1 MPATKLKRFLDEQG
15 IAYQCIEH
23 YPAYTAQETAA
34 EAHIPGREVAKT
46 VMVTLD
52 GELAMVVLPA
62 NRMLSLELLE
72 RATGARTAEV
82 ASEVEFESRFPD
94 CEPGAMPPFGNLYG
108 LRVFVDESL
117 AADEH
122 IAFNAGTHRE
132 LVQMGYADF
141 ARLVTPTVGR
151 YAYMRS
157 TRLV

>member
-1 MPATKLKRFLDEQG
+1 MPATKLKRFLDEHG

-34 EAHIPGREVAKT
+34 EAHIPGRDVAKT

-52 GELAMVVLPA
+52 GELAMAVLPA
-62 NRMLSLELLE
+62 NRMLSPELLE
-72 RATGARTAEV
+72 RATGVKRVELAP
-82 ASEVEFESRFPD
+82 EVEFESRFPD

-117 AADEH
+117 TADEQ

-132 LVQMGYADF
+132 LVQMSYADF
-141 ARLVTPTVGR
+141 ARLVSPAVGR
-151 YAYMRS
+151 YAYVRS
-157 TRLV
+157 TRMV